1 MQGKQGNPKQRGS
14 SPSPLTRA
22 EQQSEGRDKRG
33 QTCLPQPEESSCRH
47 NTPVTRAM
55 CVCGG
60 ELLKEA
66 LIGESPNIAVR
77 FPLRASL
84 VDHHFQ
90 NHQGEPSE
98 GSGKRTETGAAGERS
113 LPRPQLVPG
122 VRAAAEGAG
131 EGAPTVQPEGAEQA
145 PCPAEATP
153 GTSGARG
160 PQAAGLRAGFPRS
173 ARPDSHLPRGDRG
186 RLPGLAPGAE
196 AAAAARRW
204 GGGERRRG
212 RAGAAGTGSAALLRG
227 APGASLAVFGK
238 LPRPHDPP

>member
-1 MQGKQGNPKQRGS
+1 
-14 SPSPLTRA
+14 
-22 EQQSEGRDKRG
+22 
-33 QTCLPQPEESSCRH
+33 
-47 NTPVTRAM
+47 M

-66 LIGESPNIAVR
+66 LIGESPNTAVR

-227 APGASLAVFGK
+227 APGASLALFGK